1 MVFMLQLIF
10 EPMDQPG
17 TKILSF
23 ILEEPYTE
31 ATKFELTLKKKNKD
45 KKAEIRELD
54 VHACFKPKRKCLS
67 FSTITQTCP
76 CNMHQF
82 LKAAKLTIFR

>member
-1 MVFMLQLIF
+1 MVLMLQLIF
-10 EPMDQPG
+10 KPIDEPEAV
-17 TKILSF
+17 IVAF
-23 ILEEPYTE
+23 ILEGPSKKG
-31 ATKFELTLKKKNKD
+31 TKFELTLKKKNKD

-67 FSTITQTCP
+67 FSTITQTCL